1 MRRIAALFLL
11 LFSRVIFGCD
21 MPRGVPVSDL
31 RFVPDCGMGSASLA
45 VSAGGAFAA
54 WHFSHV
60 GFGFITG
67 TNYGSPLD
75 AVGRSKVDTELPLQ
89 GANAF
94 PSLASDGHDYL
105 LVLSDNVASRATI
118 VHPDGSSG
126 PLQTIAT
133 NDGWGIVGLVW
144 TGSDYLFVNHSL
156 TAVRLSPAGVVTNV
170 NVLTMGAT
178 LAALANGIVIWKR
191 GMSVEAAPIGGP
203 AVSLP
208 MIPATAT
215 MSVASS
221 GHGFLVV
228 FTDTDGRVG
237 AQRLDIGGNPI
248 GGVIEIVREAAS
260 PSPATPQVAFEGDS
274 FLALWQSGW
283 SVRAAHVSASGAV
296 SAPFIVAANAVIWSA
311 VPSRDGTMIAYG
323 AGCGAVATRV
333 IGRGANSG
341 TPESVV
347 SLRADV
353 QSNPIIA
360 ATALGHQVVWHE
372 SSSLFTRFVSSSGPT
387 GPTMKLSSDL
397 TINASI
403 IPFAGGTVAV
413 WDDGSNA
420 PVRLRIARFNAG
432 GNMIGEPLTI
442 PSTAFVF
449 SISIAAAG
457 DELLVVTSG
466 EDDVFK
472 NEVDAARLDAS
483 LNVLQRVVL
492 SNPGEDGY
500 YAPAGGDA
508 SRWFAAWRDGAAQL
522 VVVEMAHGD
531 LHQQTRFSTT
541 LATSVSAYLGG
552 ILPGDD
558 PAVMWTDSNV
568 HATYYHSGL
577 DILVAG
583 ANVTAPRVIGSEA
596 FWLELTPT
604 TTRILSAPISKS
616 TAPAATERA
625 CLAIP
630 FSGLGFDVR
639 NGAIDAI
646 AYPDTPQLRVQLR
659 GVPRRRIGPT
669 P

>member
-1 MRRIAALFLL
+1 MRRIAVLFLL
-11 LFSRVIFGCD
+11 LFSRVILGCD
-21 MPRGVPVSDL
+21 APRGVPVSDL
-31 RFVPDCGMGSASLA
+31 RFVPDCGMTSASLA
-45 VSAGGAFAA
+45 VSDDGAFAA
-54 WHFSHV
+54 WHFTHV
-60 GFGFITG
+60 GFGFISG
-67 TNYGSPLD
+67 TNYGAPLD
-75 AVGRSKVDTELPLQ
+75 AVGRSRVDAELPLQ

-105 LVLSDNVASRATI
+105 LVLSDSAASRAAI

-126 PLQTIAT
+126 PLQTITT
-133 NDGWGIVGLVW
+133 NHGPGAAGLVW
-144 TGSDYLFVNHSL
+144 TGSDYLFVSQSL

-170 NVLTMGAT
+170 NVLTMDAT
-178 LAALANGIVIWKR
+178 FAALANGLVIWKR
-191 GMSVEAAPIGGP
+191 GVNVEAAPIGGP

-208 MIPATAT
+208 MIPVTAA

-221 GHGFLVV
+221 GNGFLVV
-228 FTDTDGRVG
+228 FTDTSGRVG

-248 GGVIEIVREAAS
+248 GGVIEVAREAAS
-260 PSPATPQVAFEGDS
+260 PSPVAPQVAFEGDS
-274 FLALWQSGW
+274 FLALWESDS
-283 SVRAAHVSASGAV
+283 SVRAAHVSANSAV

-323 AGCGAVATRV
+323 AGCGTVATRV
-333 IGRGANSG
+333 IGRGAENG
-341 TPESVV
+341 TPESIV

-372 SSSLFTRFVSSSGPT
+372 SNSLFTRFVGSSGPA
-387 GPTMKLSSDL
+387 GPTMKLSTDL

-420 PVRLRIARFNAG
+420 PVRLRVARFGAG
-432 GNMIGEPLTI
+432 GELIGEPITI

-449 SISIAAAG
+449 SISLAAAG

-466 EDDVFK
+466 EDDLFK
-472 NEVDAARLDAS
+472 NEVDAERLDTN

-492 SNPGEDGY
+492 SSPGEDGF
-500 YAPAGGDA
+500 YALAGGDA
-508 SRWFAAWRDGAAQL
+508 SRWYAAWRDGGAQL
-522 VVVEMAHGD
+522 VVVELAHGD

-541 LATSVSAYLGG
+541 LATSVSAFIGG

-558 PAVMWTDSNV
+558 PAVMWTDGNV

-583 ANVTAPRVIGSEA
+583 ANVTAPRLIGSEA

-616 TAPAATERA
+616 PAPAATERA
-625 CLAIP
+625 CLALP
-630 FSGLGFDVR
+630 FNGLGFDVR

-646 AYPDTPQLRVQLR
+646 AYPDAPQLRVQLR